1 MEYDT
6 WLVSH
11 FHYLN
16 AIKKPQNVQLL
27 DLFCILLLSQN
38 KSYTTVYWN
47 KCKLHH
53 ATSSSQ
59 PLDFHF
65 QSGSPK
71 HEFTHCSLWNF
82 RCSHYASA
90 GKGIMPLTSI
100 RKTGQIS
107 FKRKHNNRRLVA
119 KTILSKRYGWT
130 KTTVSCSWKLKN
142 WTHLYSRLF
151 CNSIIV
157 SVYK

>member
-107 FKRKHNNRRLVA
+107 FERKHNNRRLV
-119 KTILSKRYGWT
+119 T
-130 KTTVSCSWKLKN
+130 KTTFELALWVNKNNSQLFMETKKLD
-142 WTHLYSRLF
+142 TLVLTT
-151 CNSIIV
+151 IL
-157 SVYK
+157 